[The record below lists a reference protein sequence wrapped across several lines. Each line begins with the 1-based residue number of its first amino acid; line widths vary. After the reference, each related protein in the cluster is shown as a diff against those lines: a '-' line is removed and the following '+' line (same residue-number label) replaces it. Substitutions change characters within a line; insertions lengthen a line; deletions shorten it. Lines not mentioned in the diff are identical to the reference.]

1 MPARSVLP
9 ASVLALVVHPEMSSG
24 FSHPF
29 LTRQRVQKSD
39 LWVSGDDTSLTNF
52 GGTNVEHFG
61 SWQYTF
67 LEVSSS
73 ISLALN
79 RPTRSGTPSAVLV
92 GAGTARH
99 IDKVKLV
106 AATGAIPP
114 WAPLNNAASAPQ
126 GRFRLRELM
135 VLVLVIF
142 HWLFPVGDV
151 EELQLV
157 DELVVELSIP
167 LCLLWVEAPD
177 CVSIFGHGLSNTFA
191 HGSIGRK
198 NCLCCEFLS
207 EELRG
212 DGNIRGPVVFPAL
225 ALYSGL

>member
-1 MPARSVLP
+1 MPSSELEGRIPS
-9 ASVLALVVHPEMSSG
+9 SALHSWNEM
-24 FSHPF
+24 
-29 LTRQRVQKSD
+29 R
-39 LWVSGDDTSLTNF
+39 
-52 GGTNVEHFG
+52 
-61 SWQYTF
+61 
-67 LEVSSS
+67 
-73 ISLALN
+73 
-79 RPTRSGTPSAVLV
+79 
-92 GAGTARH
+92 TARH
-99 IDKVKLV
+99 IDKVKLI

-151 EELQLV
+151 KELQLV

-207 EELRG
+207 KELRA
-212 DGNIRGPVVFPAL
+212 DGNIRGPSSSRPLPFIPDFRASKSSSISWT
-225 ALYSGL
+225 AREREAESITSSCFKI